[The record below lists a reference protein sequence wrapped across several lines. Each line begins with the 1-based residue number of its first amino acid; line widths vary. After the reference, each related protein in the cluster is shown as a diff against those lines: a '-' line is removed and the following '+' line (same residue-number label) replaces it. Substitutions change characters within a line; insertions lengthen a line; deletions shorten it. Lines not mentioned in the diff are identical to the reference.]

1 MFVCFN
7 YSTNIRIIIDIK
19 KYRGAYFAKTL
30 KQIYYANI
38 QKQNKTQIYNRYN
51 KQSNKQYVNYC
62 RIPSPRKDPR
72 QTSGSEPTHER

>member
-38 QKQNKTQIYNRYN
+38 
-51 KQSNKQYVNYC
+51 
-62 RIPSPRKDPR
+62 
-72 QTSGSEPTHER
+72 